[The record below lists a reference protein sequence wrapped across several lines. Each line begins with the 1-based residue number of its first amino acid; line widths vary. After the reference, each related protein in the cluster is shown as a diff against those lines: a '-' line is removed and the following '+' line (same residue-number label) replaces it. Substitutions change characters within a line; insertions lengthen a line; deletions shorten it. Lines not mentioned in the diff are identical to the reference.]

1 MNTLKPNIIYWKKK
15 YAKHLGPN
23 KMQIFKTKILKKATI
38 IKHQIK
44 NSAEKGTQFLIKE
57 I

>member
-1 MNTLKPNIIYWKKK
+1 VNTLKPNIIYWKKK